1 MRKKIDRFH
10 EITHLLR
17 EKRHYLCDDGVQTLR
32 NFRLNK
38 IKIILSLSINMLYTH
53 THIYIYL

>member
-1 MRKKIDRFH
+1 MRKKKDGFH

-38 IKIILSLSINMLYTH
+38 IKINIIVKH
-53 THIYIYL
+53 